1 MNLIEISKKIGSKI
15 VGNEKI
21 KISLLSSINYPKKNS
36 ICLLKNE
43 KYLKNI
49 ALNDSLVFL
58 VNEKFPIQK
67 YNGFNF
73 LISDNESLSFAKLA
87 AIFKIDSYSPKK
99 IQSLK
104 GSIITDHIYIGEN
117 TTIGTNCS
125 FGSGVSIGS
134 NVKIGSNTN
143 IKNNVVIED
152 NTIIGSNVFIDSGT
166 VIGSDGFGNV
176 LDKNFNWVHINHL
189 GSVIIGDY
197 VQIGCNCCI
206 DKATIDNTII
216 ENGVIIDNLVHIAH
230 NVTIGENTA
239 IAAKVGIAG
248 SCSIGKRNLI
258 GGMVGIVD
266 HIKTADDVTI
276 SATSTV
282 NKNLTEPGTFTGIM
296 PISDHTSW
304 KRIAFWIS
312 KLDKIVKLLKLN
324 NF

>member
-1 MNLIEISKKIGSKI
+1 LNLIEISKKIGSKI

-67 YNGFNF
+67 YDGFNF

-117 TTIGTNCS
+117 TTIGTNCF

-152 NTIIGSNVFIDSGT
+152 NTIIGSYVFIDSGT

-176 LDKNFNWVHINHL
+176 LDKNFNWVHIITWEVL
-189 GSVIIGDY
+189 SL
-197 VQIGCNCCI
+197 
-206 DKATIDNTII
+206 
-216 ENGVIIDNLVHIAH
+216 E
-230 NVTIGENTA
+230 
-239 IAAKVGIAG
+239 
-248 SCSIGKRNLI
+248 
-258 GGMVGIVD
+258 
-266 HIKTADDVTI
+266 
-276 SATSTV
+276 
-282 NKNLTEPGTFTGIM
+282 IM
-296 PISDHTSW
+296 F
-304 KRIAFWIS
+304 K
-312 KLDKIVKLLKLN
+312 
-324 NF
+324 